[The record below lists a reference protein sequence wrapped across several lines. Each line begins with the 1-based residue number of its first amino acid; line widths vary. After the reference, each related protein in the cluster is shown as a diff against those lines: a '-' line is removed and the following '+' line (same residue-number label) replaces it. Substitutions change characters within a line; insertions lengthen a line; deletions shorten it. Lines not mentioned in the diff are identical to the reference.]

1 MSETNMITLKDIAE
15 RKDAKRLSLSN
26 GRYVTRGNPKSG
38 GLSSLYRATDIETS
52 SMVALKVFRSESST
66 DEVIEESFRREVQAL
81 SDLKH
86 PHIVRILDSGRD
98 EDNGVHFVV
107 MEWVEQDLSA
117 VLAPGRYESWE
128 AYYRSV
134 GKGVLDALAFAHT
147 RSTAH
152 RDVKPSNVLVTD
164 EGLVKLCDFGISK
177 IRNFLAPGVTLARF
191 SSAPYSPPELDDGSY
206 SYSRD
211 VFGFAALSVAAL
223 TGKAPT
229 KYDDLFA
236 LLEDAPL
243 AEPIRR
249 VLRRCLELNQPD
261 LRPSN
266 AVLLQAELERAAPAP
281 VAQAL
286 QPVLLVLTN
295 KVRDAV
301 EHDLGMRGPQGERFI
316 ERDLEGARIEE
327 LPTTVEKPDRSFRL
341 YGGKYGY
348 TALRDSSGGKL
359 LLVAA
364 LEYQPSEID
373 RKRANAADPEVRFVL
388 SGTTGQASSEALDAV
403 LERNVSMTLRHHS
416 S

>member
-1 MSETNMITLKDIAE
+1 MSETSKITLKDVAE
-15 RKDAKRLSLSN
+15 RKEAKRLSLSD

-38 GLSSLYRATDIETS
+38 GLSSVYRATDIETS
-52 SMVALKVFRSESST
+52 SMVALKVFRSEGST
-66 DEVIEESFRREVQAL
+66 DEVIEESFRREAQAL

-98 EDNGVHFVV
+98 DENGVHFVV
-107 MEWVEQDLSA
+107 MEWVERDLGA
-117 VLAPGRYESWE
+117 VMAPGQYANWE
-128 AYYRSV
+128 AYYRAV

-164 EGLVKLCDFGISK
+164 DGQVKLCDFGISK

-223 TGKAPT
+223 TGKAPS
-229 KYDDLFA
+229 KYEELFA
-236 LLEDAPL
+236 LLEEAPL
-243 AEPIRR
+243 EEPIRR

-261 LRPSN
+261 LRPAN

-281 VAQAL
+281 ASQSL
-286 QPVLLVLTN
+286 PLVLLALTN

-301 EHDLGMRGPQGERFI
+301 EHDPILF
-316 ERDLEGARIEE
+316 A
-327 LPTTVEKPDRSFRL
+327 
-341 YGGKYGY
+341 
-348 TALRDSSGGKL
+348 
-359 LLVAA
+359 
-364 LEYQPSEID
+364 
-373 RKRANAADPEVRFVL
+373 
-388 SGTTGQASSEALDAV
+388 
-403 LERNVSMTLRHHS
+403 
-416 S
+416 

>member
-1 MSETNMITLKDIAE
+1 MPEINKVTLKDVAE
-15 RKDAKRLSLSN
+15 RKEAKRLSVAD

-38 GLSSLYRATDIETS
+38 GLSSVYRATDIETS
-52 SMVALKVFRSESST
+52 SMVALKVFRSEGST

-81 SDLKH
+81 SDLNH

-98 EDNGVHFVV
+98 DENGVHFVV
-107 MEWVEQDLSA
+107 MEWVERDLSA
-117 VLAPGRYESWE
+117 VMAPGQYENWE
-128 AYYRSV
+128 AYYRAV
-134 GKGVLDALAFAHT
+134 GKGVLEALAFAHT

-223 TGKAPT
+223 TGKAPS
-229 KYDDLFA
+229 KYEELFA
-236 LLEDAPL
+236 LLEEAPL
-243 AEPIRR
+243 EEPIRR

-261 LRPSN
+261 LRPAN
-266 AVLLQAELERAAPAP
+266 AVLLQEELERAAPAP
-281 VAQAL
+281 VSQAL
-286 QPVLLVLTN
+286 PLALVALTN

-301 EHDLGMRGPQGERFI
+301 EHDLGLRGSQGERFI
-316 ERDLEGARIEE
+316 ERDLESARMEE
-327 LPTTVEKPDRSFRL
+327 LPPTADKPDRSFRL

-348 TALRDSSGGKL
+348 TALRDSTGGKL

-364 LEYQPSEID
+364 LE
-373 RKRANAADPEVRFVL
+373 
-388 SGTTGQASSEALDAV
+388 
-403 LERNVSMTLRHHS
+403 
-416 S
+416 